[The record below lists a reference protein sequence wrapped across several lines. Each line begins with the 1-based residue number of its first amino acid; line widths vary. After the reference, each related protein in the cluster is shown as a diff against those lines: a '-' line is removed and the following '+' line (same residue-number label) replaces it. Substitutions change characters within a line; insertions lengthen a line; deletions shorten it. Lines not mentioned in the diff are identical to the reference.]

1 MYDAFSITTSS
12 NNLIKTLNE
21 IKVWPLIAEY
31 CSSMMEHVIIG
42 FSINLFWTEVSSA
55 SGDTF
60 IFPVYLS
67 NSLLFGRYNGEE
79 YTSNNLL
86 KTRHVET

>member
-31 CSSMMEHVIIG
+31 CSSMMEHV
-42 FSINLFWTEVSSA
+42 INLFWTEVSSA

>member
-21 IKVWPLIAEY
+21 
-31 CSSMMEHVIIG
+31 MMEHVIIG

>member
-42 FSINLFWTEVSSA
+42 FSINLF
-55 SGDTF
+55 
-60 IFPVYLS
+60 
-67 NSLLFGRYNGEE
+67 
-79 YTSNNLL
+79 
-86 KTRHVET
+86 